1 MVERTRARADVAREG
16 RPEFQS
22 VTRAARLMSLFTVDE
37 PELTL
42 GEMTERLEFSKPTVH
57 RYATALRQAGLLRA
71 SGGAYTLGPRV
82 VEMASAALAGLG
94 VIKVVGPYLER
105 LVMDTSQTAVLS
117 VWDGEAPVVVRVQDN
132 SHRMVRIVITT
143 GSRLPIGSAQ
153 GQIFRAFM
161 DGWEVETTLRRV
173 RRNRVAWSA
182 EVVEGI
188 AALASPIFQG
198 EEIVATVALVGTNA
212 VIERSPKSKM
222 ASTLKATADAV
233 SAELGYVDL
242 EAIAT

>member
-1 MVERTRARADVAREG
+1 
-16 RPEFQS
+16 
-22 VTRAARLMSLFTVDE
+22 MSLFTVDE

-42 GEMTERLEFSKPTVH
+42 AEMTKRLGFSKPTVH

-71 SGGAYTLGPRV
+71 SGGGYTLGPRV

-94 VIKVVGPYLER
+94 VIKIVGPYLER
-105 LVMDTSQTAVLS
+105 LVTDTSQTGVLS

-132 SHRMVRIVITT
+132 AHRMVRIIVTT
-143 GSRLPIGSAQ
+143 GSRLPLESAQ

-161 DGWEVETTLRRV
+161 DGWGDDAALRRV

-182 EVVEGI
+182 EVIDGI

-198 EEIVATVALVGTNA
+198 EEIVATVALVGTTA
-212 VIERSPKSKM
+212 VIERSPNSAM
-222 ASTLKATADAV
+222 ASTLKATAEAV
-233 SAELGYVDL
+233 TAELGFVGE
-242 EAIAT
+242 EAMA